1 MVTSEIKKL
10 ENSEIEVKVSVS
22 WDEWEK
28 FIAKAVKIYSEQIK
42 IEGFR
47 AGKAPRDMVEKKV
60 GKVAILDEAA
70 QLAIRD
76 TYAQIIEKDKL
87 QAIGSPKAEI
97 TKLAEG
103 NPLEYTIKTAVI
115 PEGKI
120 AAWRDAIKKVN
131 KEYAKKKAEVTEE
144 EITKELEQLANSRVK
159 LTPVEREAKNEDT
172 VMLDF
177 QVLQGGVPIEKGTSK
192 NHPLTLGKGVFI
204 PGFEENV
211 VGMKAGEEKE
221 FELQF
226 PEQYH
231 EKSLAGKPATFKVK
245 VNEVQER
252 QTPEVNDEFAK
263 SLGKFENLAALKES
277 VSKGLQEEKEHQ
289 LKEQRRGAYVDALV
303 EKLEVTLPEVLVHEE
318 LHRMFGEF
326 DMQLQGMGM
335 SLDAYFSQMNKKME
349 EVEKEWEPQAQKR
362 LKAAMALELVAKE
375 DEIEI
380 ASEVIEAEM
389 NKTMAQYKNI
399 KNAQENI
406 DMGRLY
412 NYIKGTL
419 QNEEVFSRLE
429 KIA

>member
-10 ENSEIEVKVSVS
+10 ENSEIELKISVS

-28 FIAKAVKIYSEQIK
+28 FIAKAVKVYSEEIK

-60 GKVAILDEAA
+60 GKVAVLDEAA

-76 TYAQIIEKDKL
+76 TYAQIIEKEKL

-115 PEGKI
+115 PEAKI
-120 AAWRDAIKKVN
+120 SPWRDAIKKVN
-131 KEYAKKKAEVTEE
+131 KEHAKKKNDVTEDE
-144 EITKELEQLANSRVK
+144 MQKELEQLVNSRVK
-159 LTPVEREAKNEDT
+159 LTAIEREAKNEDT
-172 VMLDF
+172 VLLDF
-177 QVLQGGVPIEKGTSK
+177 QVFQGGVPIEKGTSK

-204 PGFEENV
+204 PGFEENI

-226 PEQYH
+226 PEKYH
-231 EKSLAGKPATFKVK
+231 EKSLAGKAATFKVK

-252 QTPEVNDEFAK
+252 QIPELNDAFAK
-263 SLGKFENLAALKES
+263 SLGKFDDLAALKES
-277 VSKGLQEEKEHQ
+277 VTKGLREEKEHQ
-289 LKEQRRGAYVDALV
+289 AKEQRRGAYVDALV
-303 EKLEVTLPEVLVHEE
+303 EKLDVTLPEVLVHEE
-318 LHRMFGEF
+318 LHRMLGEF

-335 SLDAYFSQMNKKME
+335 SLESYFNQMNKKME
-349 EVEKEWEPQAQKR
+349 EIEKEWEPQAQKR

-375 DEIEI
+375 DEIQIDTE
-380 ASEVIEAEM
+380 AIEAEM

-399 KNAQENI
+399 ENAKENI

-412 NYIKGTL
+412 NYIKGTM

-429 KIA
+429 NIK